1 MNSKSFVKKVVK
13 RTPLRTSFM
22 QNSQTFASTSNS
34 TSIYSAISSKPIAVE
49 DYNRV
54 LMKNQRLA
62 KENAVLRNQM
72 SCCKESLNKSC
83 NENIELKQQ
92 VIKSKTEIQR
102 LRRELKDKSSANMT
116 QVCDRIKYANSLLMD
131 EYFRVNAMKEQMNEF
146 GNKIETM
153 RGIMSSLESMVD
165 TRSDGN
171 GADSEMSGE
180 RVDPFWTLNDS
191 SVRRDSRRFSLSAQE
206 QDIRRRLSADKIKHD
221 FQVMTELSTILEL
234 SRENRIS
241 SIGFVGDFTSGDDNP
256 FVINELTATT
266 TSTSTFTSSSSATT
280 IQSLGSIMN
289 DETNDNLMTRTREE
303 EGIKAKK
310 TPKSK
315 PITTKKKTQKK
326 NENGIQKK
334 YISLYDLN
342 DGENKGDVIPFIVR
356 KSKRIESKKLLV

>member
-1 MNSKSFVKKVVK
+1 MNSKSFVKKVLK

-92 VIKSKTEIQR
+92 VIKSKTEIER

-165 TRSDGN
+165 TR
-171 GADSEMSGE
+171 
-180 RVDPFWTLNDS
+180 
-191 SVRRDSRRFSLSAQE
+191 
-206 QDIRRRLSADKIKHD
+206 
-221 FQVMTELSTILEL
+221 
-234 SRENRIS
+234 
-241 SIGFVGDFTSGDDNP
+241 
-256 FVINELTATT
+256 
-266 TSTSTFTSSSSATT
+266 
-280 IQSLGSIMN
+280 
-289 DETNDNLMTRTREE
+289 
-303 EGIKAKK
+303 
-310 TPKSK
+310 
-315 PITTKKKTQKK
+315 IT
-326 NENGIQKK
+326 
-334 YISLYDLN
+334 
-342 DGENKGDVIPFIVR
+342 VF
-356 KSKRIESKKLLV
+356 